1 MKFLIL
7 REATMKWIAR
17 TFAIFKQ
24 TNYKRKIQVRG
35 AKNSAATTNSGSM
48 ESNNAIFG
56 GQTCKFL

>member
-1 MKFLIL
+1 
-7 REATMKWIAR
+7 MKWIAR

-24 TNYKRKIQVRG
+24 TNYRRKRQVRG
-35 AKNSAATTNSGSM
+35 VKNSAATTNYGLM